1 MKKSKPLLTSPSKSK
16 PLLSSPHPDSD
27 STPSLYTPLKDAL
40 PPPPLSTTSTP
51 SPSPS
56 SSNPFH
62 RIPKRYL
69 MCGLILA
76 SNILC
81 YADRTN
87 ISIAVLPG
95 NIPLRDE
102 FQTGQV
108 LAGFFYG
115 YIVTQFMG
123 GVLANR
129 YGGKPVLLVGVLLW
143 VLCDALTVPAS
154 RLFPLLMLAR
164 VGMGLG
170 EGVNFPADHAMIAA
184 WFVQQERSGFLGL
197 ISAGVDIGTIISSGL
212 SPIIAANLGWEW
224 IYGIYC
230 GLGLL
235 WLSAFA
241 LLGSSKPE
249 WHPTISAEE
258 RAFILAHRSG
268 HADAEPLEPPSPYQ
282 ATVRT
287 PSPLPSPFP
296 SPAHSRASATS
307 TWYAWFLSLLS
318 PPDHP
323 VPWARLFSSP
333 SLYGIICAHVCF
345 NYGFYVMLSWLPQ
358 YYVHRGTSL
367 KEGGFFSIS
376 MPYIAGAIGGPVSG
390 YLSNRLIGQGWRI
403 RSVRV
408 LMNSLGSVGASGA
421 MFVIAFVPPQST
433 ALATAVLSLGYFFFR
448 FSFSGYWANMVDI
461 AHSHAGE
468 VMGISNTIATVPG
481 MVGNLL
487 TGAILKATG
496 NWGLVFFLA
505 GVAYM
510 LAGVSFFWLCDD
522 VDIGEMAARERR
534 EGRGGGQG
542 GKKIEMAE
550 ENGYGG
556 EEEENGEGYRGEER
570 AINVGRSSLL

>member
-1 MKKSKPLLTSPSKSK
+1 MKKSKRPLASSLADSSPS
-16 PLLSSPHPDSD
+16 P
-27 STPSLYTPLKDAL
+27 YTPLKDAL
-40 PPPPLSTTSTP
+40 SPPSHLSSSSTP
-51 SPSPS
+51 SSSPL
-56 SSNPFH
+56 SSNPFQ
-62 RIPKRYL
+62 RIPKRYI
-69 MCGLILA
+69 MCALILL

-95 NIPLRDE
+95 NIPLKDE

-115 YIVTQFMG
+115 YIVTQFPG
-123 GVLANR
+123 GILANR

-143 VLCDALTVPAS
+143 VLCDALTVPAAS
-154 RLFPLLMLAR
+154 VFPLLMLAR

-197 ISAGVDIGTIISSGL
+197 ISAGVDVGTIISSGL
-212 SPIIAANLGWEW
+212 SPVIADRFGWQY

-230 GLGLL
+230 ALGVC
-235 WLSAFA
+235 WLTAFA

-249 WHPTISAEE
+249 WHPTISPEE
-258 RAFILAHRSG
+258 RAFILAHRGS
-268 HADAEPLEPPSPYQ
+268 HAPAASTHAADSADSSYQ
-282 ATVRT
+282 ATVA
-287 PSPLPSPFP
+287 PSSP
-296 SPAHSRASATS
+296 SPAPARVAAASPTTS
-307 TWYAWFLSLLS
+307 WFDWFLSHLS
-318 PPDHP
+318 TPDHP
-323 VPWARLFSSP
+323 VPWRRLFSSP
-333 SLYGIICAHVCF
+333 SLYGIVCAHVCF

-376 MPYIAGAIGGPVSG
+376 MPYIGGAIGGPVSG
-390 YLSNRLIGQGWRI
+390 YISNRLITQGWRI
-403 RSVRV
+403 RNVRI
-408 LMNSLGSVGASGA
+408 LMNSLGSAGACAA
-421 MFVIAFVPPQST
+421 MFVIAFIPPSST
-433 ALATAVLSLGYFFFR
+433 AVATAVLSLGYFFFR

-461 AHSHAGE
+461 AHAHAGE

-487 TGAILKATG
+487 TGAILEATG

-510 LAGVSFFWLCDD
+510 LAGISFFWLCDD
-522 VDIGEMAARERR
+522 VDLGEVEERERR
-534 EGRGGGQG
+534 MGGGKG
-542 GKKIEMAE
+542 MGLGE
-550 ENGYGG
+550 EDG
-556 EEEENGEGYRGEER
+556 EEEGEEDGEEYGEEER